1 MELVSHELSVLAR
14 AVAYKNLSGAS
25 LHVGVSQPQLSRIIK
40 RLEETFSVVLLDRSA
55 KRNATWTPTAYR
67 LAEFYS
73 KKMRIFDRE
82 LEALIG
88 ATQSRQLQVG
98 TLEGLIGMAMPFA
111 HFLLDKAGV
120 RLIEAD
126 ATPGNFKVDPA
137 QQVARSA
144 PDGNTLYMTS
154 TTYTT
159 GAALM
164 TKLPFDPINDLAGV
178 TMIARGPMVLV
189 VHPSVPAKNVKE
201 LIAIARA
208 RPGQLNFTS
217 SGIGG
222 INHFGVEVL
231 KSMAK
236 IDMVHVPHK
245 GMAPAITDLMAGQV
259 QVLLVSLTSV
269 ESQMQSGRLRA
280 IGVSSP
286 QRSSFLPNLPAIA
299 ETLPGYDNDL
309 WWGVFTAAKVPKATI
324 DRLNAE
330 IHKTMATDEL
340 KKRFAEF
347 GAVAAPTTPEG
358 FNTIVKSEI
367 AKWSKVIREAN
378 IKAE

>member
-1 MELVSHELSVLAR
+1 MKQRTRIATIITSLSLLAPALQVAAQPAAKPLRFLVGAPAGGSNDIFAR
-14 AVAYKNLSGAS
+14 AIGQRMSESIGQPVVVDNRPGAS
-25 LHVGVSQPQLSRIIK
+25 QMIAADLA
-40 RLEETFSVVLLDRSA
+40 A
-55 KRNATWTPTAYR
+55 KA
-67 LAEFYS
+67 LA
-73 KKMRIFDRE
+73 
-82 LEALIG
+82 
-88 ATQSRQLQVG
+88 
-98 TLEGLIGMAMPFA
+98 
-111 HFLLDKAGV
+111 
-120 RLIEAD
+120 
-126 ATPGNFKVDPA
+126 
-137 QQVARSA
+137 
-144 PDGNTLYMTS
+144 DGNTLYMTS

-164 TKLPFDPINDLAGV
+164 AKLPFDPLNDLTGI
-178 TMIARGPMVLV
+178 TMVARGPMVLV

-208 RPGQLNFTS
+208 RPGQLNYTS

-259 QVLLVSLTSV
+259 QVLLVSLTAV
-269 ESQMQSGRLRA
+269 EAQMQSGRLRA

-286 QRSSFLPNLPAIA
+286 QRSTFLPNLPAIA

-309 WWGVFTAAKVPKATI
+309 WWGVFTASKVLKARI
-324 DRLNAE
+324 DQLNVE
-330 IHKTMATDEL
+330 IQKTMASEEL

-347 GAVAAPTTPEG
+347 GAVAAPTTPDG
-358 FNTIVKSEI
+358 FNVIVKNEI
-367 AKWSKVIREAN
+367 AKWGKVIREAN

>member
-1 MELVSHELSVLAR
+1 MAALVRIAVAAALAFSPPAFAQPAGKNVRFLVGAPAGGSTDIFAR
-14 AVAYKNLSGAS
+14 AIG
-25 LHVGVSQPQLSRIIK
+25 Q
-40 RLEETFSVVLLDRSA
+40 
-55 KRNATWTPTAYR
+55 R
-67 LAEFYS
+67 LAE
-73 KKMRIFDRE
+73 
-82 LEALIG
+82 ALAQPVVVDNRPG
-88 ATQSRQLQVG
+88 ASQMIAADLT
-98 TLEGLIGMAMPFA
+98 A
-111 HFLLDKAGV
+111 KA
-120 RLIEAD
+120 A
-126 ATPGNFKVDPA
+126 A
-137 QQVARSA
+137 
-144 PDGNTLYMTS
+144 DGNTLYMTS

-164 TKLPFDPINDLAGV
+164 AKLPFDPLNDLTGI
-178 TMIARGPMVLV
+178 TMVARGPMVLV
-189 VHPSVPAKNVKE
+189 VHPSVPAMNVKE

-208 RPGQLNFTS
+208 RPGQLNYTS

-259 QVLLVSLTSV
+259 QVLLVSLTAV
-269 ESQMQSGRLRA
+269 EAQMQSGRLRA

-286 QRSSFLPNLPAIA
+286 QRSAFLPNLPAIA

-330 IHKTMATDEL
+330 IHKTMASDDL

-347 GAVAAPTTPEG
+347 GALAAPTTPEG
-358 FNTIVKSEI
+358 FNTIVKNEI
-367 AKWSKVIREAN
+367 AKWGKVIREAN

>member
-1 MELVSHELSVLAR
+1 MKQRTRIATTIAGLSLLAPALQVAAQAAAKPLRFLVGAPAGGSNDIFAR
-14 AVAYKNLSGAS
+14 AIGQRMSESIGQPVVVDNRPGAS
-25 LHVGVSQPQLSRIIK
+25 QMIAADLA
-40 RLEETFSVVLLDRSA
+40 A
-55 KRNATWTPTAYR
+55 KA
-67 LAEFYS
+67 LA
-73 KKMRIFDRE
+73 
-82 LEALIG
+82 
-88 ATQSRQLQVG
+88 
-98 TLEGLIGMAMPFA
+98 
-111 HFLLDKAGV
+111 
-120 RLIEAD
+120 
-126 ATPGNFKVDPA
+126 
-137 QQVARSA
+137 
-144 PDGNTLYMTS
+144 DGNTLYMTS

-164 TKLPFDPINDLAGV
+164 AKLPFDPLNDLTGI
-178 TMIARGPMVLV
+178 TMVARGPMVLV

-208 RPGQLNFTS
+208 RPGQLNYTS

-259 QVLLVSLTSV
+259 QVLLVSLTAV
-269 ESQMQSGRLRA
+269 EAQMQSGRLRA

-286 QRSSFLPNLPAIA
+286 QRSAFLPNLPAIA

-330 IHKTMATDEL
+330 IHKTMASDDL

-347 GAVAAPTTPEG
+347 GALAAPTTPEG
-358 FNTIVKSEI
+358 FNTIVKNEI
-367 AKWSKVIREAN
+367 AKWGKVIREAN
-378 IKAE
+378 NKAE

>member
-1 MELVSHELSVLAR
+1 MTADARLTLALAALMAATAAVAQPAGKAVRFLVGSPAGGSNDIFAR
-14 AVAYKNLSGAS
+14 AIGQRMSESIGQPVVVDNRPGAS
-25 LHVGVSQPQLSRIIK
+25 QMIAADL
-40 RLEETFSVVLLDRSA
+40 TA
-55 KRNATWTPTAYR
+55 KA
-67 LAEFYS
+67 
-73 KKMRIFDRE
+73 
-82 LEALIG
+82 
-88 ATQSRQLQVG
+88 V
-98 TLEGLIGMAMPFA
+98 
-111 HFLLDKAGV
+111 
-120 RLIEAD
+120 
-126 ATPGNFKVDPA
+126 
-137 QQVARSA
+137 

-164 TKLPFDPINDLAGV
+164 TKLPFDPINDLAGI
-178 TMIARGPMVLV
+178 TMVARGPMVLV

-286 QRSSFLPNLPAIA
+286 QRSPFLPNLPAIA
-299 ETLPGYDNDL
+299 ETLPGYDNDV
-309 WWGVFTAAKVPKATI
+309 WWGVFTSAKVPKAMI
-324 DRLNAE
+324 DRLNVE
-330 IHKTMATDEL
+330 IQKTMASDDL

-347 GAVAAPTTPEG
+347 GAVAAPTTPES
-358 FNTIVKSEI
+358 FNTIVKNEI

>member
-1 MELVSHELSVLAR
+1 MKPAMSTGIAAALLFACVLSPASAQTAKNVRFLVGSPAGGSNDIFAR
-14 AVAYKNLSGAS
+14 AIGQRLTEALGQPVVVDNRPGAS
-25 LHVGVSQPQLSRIIK
+25 QMIAADI
-40 RLEETFSVVLLDRSA
+40 TA
-55 KRNATWTPTAYR
+55 KA
-67 LAEFYS
+67 
-73 KKMRIFDRE
+73 
-82 LEALIG
+82 
-88 ATQSRQLQVG
+88 
-98 TLEGLIGMAMPFA
+98 
-111 HFLLDKAGV
+111 
-120 RLIEAD
+120 
-126 ATPGNFKVDPA
+126 
-137 QQVARSA
+137 A

-309 WWGVFTAAKVPKATI
+309 WWGVFTAAKVPKTTI

-358 FNTIVKSEI
+358 FNAIVKSEI

>member
-1 MELVSHELSVLAR
+1 MTVVSAFCGAVLAFAGPQAAAQTAYPSKVIRFLVGAPPGGSNDIFAR
-14 AVAYKNLSGAS
+14 AISQRLSEALGQPVIVDNRPGAS
-25 LHVGVSQPQLSRIIK
+25 QMIAADL
-40 RLEETFSVVLLDRSA
+40 TA
-55 KRNATWTPTAYR
+55 KAP
-67 LAEFYS
+67 
-73 KKMRIFDRE
+73 
-82 LEALIG
+82 
-88 ATQSRQLQVG
+88 
-98 TLEGLIGMAMPFA
+98 
-111 HFLLDKAGV
+111 
-120 RLIEAD
+120 
-126 ATPGNFKVDPA
+126 
-137 QQVARSA
+137 
-144 PDGNTLYMTS
+144 PDGHTLYMTS

-164 TKLPFDPINDLAGV
+164 AKLPFDPINDLAGI

-189 VHPSVPAKNVKE
+189 VHPSVPAKTVKE

-208 RPGQLNFTS
+208 RPGQLNYTS

-222 INHFGVEVL
+222 INHLGVEVL

-259 QVLLVSLTSV
+259 QVLLVSLAAV

-286 QRSSFLPNLPAIA
+286 QRSPFLPKLPTIA

-309 WWGVFTAAKVPKATI
+309 WWGVFTAAKTPKATV

-330 IHKTMATDEL
+330 IHKTMATDDM
-340 KKRFAEF
+340 KKRFADF
-347 GAVAAPTTPEG
+347 GADAAPTTPDG
-358 FNTIVKSEI
+358 FNTIVKNEI
-367 AKWSKVIREAN
+367 AKWSKVIKAAN
-378 IKAE
+378 IKPE

>member
-1 MELVSHELSVLAR
+1 MKQRTRIATTIAGLSLLAPALQVAAHAAAKPLRFLVGAPAGGSNDIFAR
-14 AVAYKNLSGAS
+14 AIGQRMSESIGQPVVVDNRPGAS
-25 LHVGVSQPQLSRIIK
+25 QMIAADLA
-40 RLEETFSVVLLDRSA
+40 A
-55 KRNATWTPTAYR
+55 KA
-67 LAEFYS
+67 LA
-73 KKMRIFDRE
+73 
-82 LEALIG
+82 
-88 ATQSRQLQVG
+88 
-98 TLEGLIGMAMPFA
+98 
-111 HFLLDKAGV
+111 
-120 RLIEAD
+120 
-126 ATPGNFKVDPA
+126 
-137 QQVARSA
+137 
-144 PDGNTLYMTS
+144 DGNTLYMTS

-164 TKLPFDPINDLAGV
+164 AKLPFDPLNDLTGI
-178 TMIARGPMVLV
+178 TMVARGPMVLV

-208 RPGQLNFTS
+208 RPGQLNYTS

-259 QVLLVSLTSV
+259 QVLLVSLTAV
-269 ESQMQSGRLRA
+269 EAQMQSGRLRA

-286 QRSSFLPNLPAIA
+286 QRSTFLPNLPAIA

-309 WWGVFTAAKVPKATI
+309 WWGVFTASKVLKARI
-324 DRLNAE
+324 DQLNVE
-330 IHKTMATDEL
+330 IQKTMASEEL

-347 GAVAAPTTPEG
+347 GAVAAPTTPDG
-358 FNTIVKSEI
+358 FNVIVKNEI
-367 AKWSKVIREAN
+367 AKWGKVIREAN

>member
-1 MELVSHELSVLAR
+1 MKFSAQSSAVAAGLAFANALSPALAQPAKNVRFLVGAPAGGSNDIFAR
-14 AVAYKNLSGAS
+14 AIGQRLSEALGRPVVVDNRPGAS
-25 LHVGVSQPQLSRIIK
+25 QMIAADL
-40 RLEETFSVVLLDRSA
+40 TA
-55 KRNATWTPTAYR
+55 KAP
-67 LAEFYS
+67 
-73 KKMRIFDRE
+73 
-82 LEALIG
+82 
-88 ATQSRQLQVG
+88 
-98 TLEGLIGMAMPFA
+98 
-111 HFLLDKAGV
+111 
-120 RLIEAD
+120 
-126 ATPGNFKVDPA
+126 
-137 QQVARSA
+137 

-164 TKLPFDPINDLAGV
+164 SKLPFDPINDLTGV
-178 TMIARGPMVLV
+178 TMVARGPMVLV

-208 RPGQLNFTS
+208 RPGQLNYTS

-259 QVLLVSLTSV
+259 QVLLVSLTAV
-269 ESQMQSGRLRA
+269 EAQMQSGRLRA

-309 WWGVFTAAKVPKATI
+309 WWGVFTAAKTPRAAI
-324 DRLNAE
+324 DRLNSE
-330 IHKTMATDEL
+330 IHKTMTTDEM
-340 KKRFAEF
+340 KKRFADF
-347 GAVAAPTTPEG
+347 GAVAAPTTPDG
-358 FNTIVKSEI
+358 FNTIVKDEI
-367 AKWSKVIREAN
+367 AKWSKVIKTAN